1 MGPKHFST
9 FSAGHEPSRN
19 RFSSSACSDPG
30 NAKTLDVGD
39 VPTQLLEIQ
48 YLAQQIQQRTAD
60 AEIVELARQI
70 EEMLNPCI
78 SAMAAAA
85 EQLAEVA

>member
-1 MGPKHFST
+1 M
-9 FSAGHEPSRN
+9 
-19 RFSSSACSDPG
+19 SSKALSNFDSCGAG

-39 VPTQLLEIQ
+39 VPTELLEIQ
-48 YLAQQIQQRTAD
+48 YLAQQIQQRTQD
-60 AEIVELARQI
+60 AELIELARKI
-70 EEMLNPCI
+70 EEKLNPCI